1 MREGLNIH
9 NSEWLNNS
17 FEEYRNSPEYK
28 IEVSQRIE
36 TLKSLW
42 VFDKF
47 AEALA
52 KDSVKNKFTVEEL
65 LRKDIQEQIIDEN
78 DKLKS
83 RFTELE
89 KNKVNMII
97 NWSNDANYRNSAN
110 DDNYRDAA

>member
-42 VFDKF
+42 VFDEF

-52 KDSVKNKFTVEEL
+52 RDSVKNKFTVEEL
-65 LRKDIQEQIIDEN
+65 LNKDIQEQIIDEN
-78 DKLKS
+78 EKLKS
-83 RFTELE
+83 RFSDLE
-89 KNKVNMII
+89 KNKVDMII
-97 NWSNDANYRNSAN
+97 NWSNNLDYI
-110 DDNYRDAA
+110 DAA